1 MELVTEGDIQES
13 LARQK
18 KEGGLIG
25 KIMVG
30 MGCCSE
36 GDVTMALAVQNDMN
50 FVDLS
55 GLDIPIELLDFVT
68 DAQAH
73 TYRVVPLEFDA
84 DTKTLIVAMDDP
96 TKIVVFDELRFA
108 LQSRV
113 PGIRIQGA
121 LAPAEDIDSALQKF
135 YSEDGQKGG
144 MGEDLAEFVEEGV
157 YKKDAVTLDADD
169 ADSPAVVKLLNF
181 LLATAIRDRSSDIH
195 LEPFEERFQVRY
207 RVDGA
212 LLAMENPP
220 RELAASLISRI
231 KVLSK
236 LDISETR
243 LPQDG
248 RIELMIEGRSVDLRV
263 STLPTMFGESCV
275 MRILDRS
282 NVSLDLDNLGMR
294 PEENEMIKALIAKP
308 NGIVLVTGPTGSGK
322 TTTLYS
328 CLNYMNNPSIKI
340 ITTEDPVEYDLPG
353 VMQCQV
359 NEEVGLTYG
368 AALRS
373 ILRQDPDMILVGE
386 IRDRETG
393 GIAVEAALTGHLVL
407 STLHTNDA
415 PSATTRML
423 DLGLESFLIA
433 ATLEAIIAQRLVR
446 KDLQQLQGILRA
458 GIRAGH
464 GAGPAPGGDRRQEVR
479 LRQGLFA
486 LQQHRLQGP
495 HGAVRDVP
503 RQRRNQ
509 ADDHGRRQRRRLARG
524 GTPPRHAHPARVR
537 TACHLRLRHHRRRG
551 DARDHGAGVEQGSGF
566 RGQVSGTAA
575 ATLKPGPCPFTDER
589 FSLKPDARNL

>member
-1 MELVTEGDIQES
+1 MVQRRKLLGQILKEGELVTEGDIQEA

-18 KEGGLIG
+18 KQGGLLG
-25 KIMVG
+25 KILVE

-36 GDVTMALAVQNDMN
+36 GDITMALAAQNDMK

-68 DAQAH
+68 EAQAN
-73 TYRVVPLEFDA
+73 TYRVVPLEYD
-84 DTKTLIVAMDDP
+84 DETKKLTIAMDDP
-96 TKIVVFDELRFA
+96 TKVVVFDELKFE
-108 LQSRV
+108 LQNRV
-113 PGIRIQGA
+113 QGIRIQGA
-121 LAPAEDIDSALQKF
+121 LASEEDIDNALARF
-135 YSEDGQKGG
+135 YGEADNLTGG
-144 MGEDLAEFVEEGV
+144 LDSGMAEFIEEVG
-157 YKKDAVTLDADD
+157 KKDALSVDSDDVDA
-169 ADSPAVVKLLNF
+169 PAVVKLLNF

-220 RELAASLISRI
+220 RELATALISRI

-248 RIELMIEGRSVDLRV
+248 RIELVIEGRSVDLRV

-294 PEENEMIKALIAKP
+294 PEENDMIKALIAKP

-328 CLNYMNNPSIKI
+328 CLNFMNSPDLKI

-359 NEEVGLTYG
+359 NEDVGLTYG
-368 AALRS
+368 KALRS

-415 PSATTRML
+415 PSATTRLL

-433 ATLEAIIAQRLVR
+433 ATLEAIVAQRLVR
-446 KDLQQLQGILRA
+446 KICPSCKEYFEPEQEHCMELGLRPEAIA
-458 GIRAGH
+458 GKK
-464 GAGPAPGGDRRQEVR
+464 
-479 LRQGLFA
+479 FA
-486 LQQHRLQGP
+486 F
-495 HGAVRDVP
+495 
-503 RQRRNQ
+503 
-509 ADDHGRRQRRRLARG
+509 GRGCSRCNNTGYKGRMALYEMF
-524 GTPPRHAHPARVR
+524 RVNDEIKQMIMDN
-537 TACHLRLRHHRRRG
+537 AN
-551 DARDHGAGVEQGSGF
+551 V
-566 RGQVSGTAA
+566 
-575 ATLKPGPCPFTDER
+575 ATLREAGKRHGMRTLRESGLLAIFDGATTVDEVLR
-589 FSLKPDARNL
+589 ETMILE

>member
-1 MELVTEGDIQES
+1 MAKRRKLLGQILKEIELVTEGQIQEA
-13 LARQK
+13 LAQQK
-18 KEGGLIG
+18 KKGGLLG
-25 KIMVG
+25 KILIELNV
-30 MGCCSE
+30 CTD
-36 GDVTMALAVQNDMN
+36 GDITMALAAQNDMN
-50 FVDLS
+50 FVDLAS
-55 GLDIPIELLDFVT
+55 VEIPIELLDFVT
-68 DAQAH
+68 EAQAH
-73 TYRVVPLEFDA
+73 TYRVIPLEFDA
-84 DTKTLIVAMDDP
+84 ENKSLTVAMDDP
-96 TKIVVFDELRFA
+96 TKVVVFDELRFA

-121 LAPAEDIDSALQKF
+121 LAGPEDIDKALEKF
-135 YSEDGQKGG
+135 YGEGAIKGFAKD
-144 MGEDLAEFVEEGV
+144 DLAQFDEEGIV
-157 YKKDAVTLDADD
+157 GKNAVSVDDDPDA
-169 ADSPAVVKLLNF
+169 PQVVKLLNF

-220 RELAASLISRI
+220 RELASALISRI

-236 LDISETR
+236 LDIAETR
-243 LPQDG
+243 MPQDG

-282 NVSLDLDNLGMR
+282 NVSLDLDNLGLR
-294 PEENEMIKALIAKP
+294 PEENEMIKALVAKP

-328 CLNYMNNPSIKI
+328 CLNFMNSPNIKI

-359 NEEVGLTYG
+359 NEDVGLTYG
-368 AALRS
+368 KALRS

-415 PSATTRML
+415 PSATTRLL
-423 DLGLESFLIA
+423 DLGLEAFLIA
-433 ATLEAIIAQRLVR
+433 ATLEAIVAQRLVR
-446 KDLQQLQGILRA
+446 KICASCKEYFDPEPEHCMELGLRPESVA
-458 GIRAGH
+458 GKKFAYGRGCSRCNGTGYRGRMALYEMFRVNDEIKQMIMD
-464 GAGPAPGGDRRQEVR
+464 GANVAS
-479 LRQGLFA
+479 LRQA
-486 LQQHRLQGP
+486 
-495 HGAVRDVP
+495 
-503 RQRRNQ
+503 
-509 ADDHGRRQRRRLARG
+509 GRRHGMRSLRESGLLAIYD
-524 GTPPRHAHPARVR
+524 TV
-537 TACHLRLRHHRRRG
+537 TSVEEVLR
-551 DARDHGAGVEQGSGF
+551 E
-566 RGQVSGTAA
+566 
-575 ATLKPGPCPFTDER
+575 TLILE
-589 FSLKPDARNL
+589 

>member
-1 MELVTEGDIQES
+1 MAKRRKLLGQILKEIELVTEGDIQEA

-36 GDVTMALAVQNDMN
+36 GDITMALAAQNDMN

-55 GLDIPIELLDFVT
+55 GLDIPIELLDFIS

-73 TYRVVPLEFDA
+73 TYRVVPLEFDG
-84 DTKTLIVAMDDP
+84 DNRTLVIAMDDP
-96 TKIVVFDELRFA
+96 TKIVVFDELQFA
-108 LQSRV
+108 LQSKI

-121 LAPAEDIDSALQKF
+121 LASAEDIDTALTKF
-135 YSEDGQKGG
+135 YTEDGMKGG
-144 MGEDLAEFVEEGV
+144 YGEDDLAEFVEEGV
-157 YKKDAVTLDADD
+157 YKKDAVVLDADE

-220 RELAASLISRI
+220 RELAAALISRI

-236 LDISETR
+236 LDIAETR
-243 LPQDG
+243 MPQDG
-248 RIELMIEGRSVDLRV
+248 RIELVIEGRSVDLRV

-359 NEEVGLTYG
+359 NEDVGLTYG

-386 IRDRETG
+386 IRDRDTG

-446 KDLQQLQGILRA
+446 KVCNNCKEYYEPEAEQCMELGLRPESIA
-458 GIRAGH
+458 GKKFAFGKGCSRCNSTGYKGRMALYEMFRINDEIKQMIMDDANV
-464 GAGPAPGGDRRQEVR
+464 AS
-479 LRQGLFA
+479 LREA
-486 LQQHRLQGP
+486 
-495 HGAVRDVP
+495 
-503 RQRRNQ
+503 
-509 ADDHGRRQRRRLARG
+509 GRRHGMRTLRESGLLAIYD
-524 GTPPRHAHPARVR
+524 
-537 TACHLRLRHHRRRG
+537 C
-551 DARDHGAGVEQGSGF
+551 
-566 RGQVSGTAA
+566 
-575 ATLKPGPCPFTDER
+575 ATSIDEVMR
-589 FSLKPDARNL
+589 ETLVLE

>member
-1 MELVTEGDIQES
+1 MAKRRKLLGQILKEMELVTEGDIQES

-108 LQSRV
+108 LQGRV

-144 MGEDLAEFVEEGV
+144 LGEDLAEFVEEGV
-157 YKKDAVTLDADD
+157 YKKDAVQLDDGDVD
-169 ADSPAVVKLLNF
+169 APAVVKLLNF

-328 CLNYMNNPSIKI
+328 CLNYMNNPSLKI

-446 KDLQQLQGILRA
+446 KICNNCKEYYEPESEQAMELGLRPEAIA
-458 GIRAGH
+458 GKKFAFGKGCSRCNSTGYKGRMALYEMFRVNDEIKQMIMD
-464 GAGPAPGGDRRQEVR
+464 GANVAA
-479 LRQGLFA
+479 LREA
-486 LQQHRLQGP
+486 
-495 HGAVRDVP
+495 
-503 RQRRNQ
+503 
-509 ADDHGRRQRRRLARG
+509 GRRHGMRTLRESGQLAIYDC
-524 GTPPRHAHPARVR
+524 GTTV
-537 TACHLRLRHHRRRG
+537 
-551 DARDHGAGVEQGSGF
+551 
-566 RGQVSGTAA
+566 
-575 ATLKPGPCPFTDER
+575 DEVMR
-589 FSLKPDARNL
+589 ETMVLE

>member
-1 MELVTEGDIQES
+1 MAKRRKLLGQILKEIELVSEGDIQEA

-18 KEGGLIG
+18 KQGNLLG
-25 KIMVG
+25 KILVE
-30 MGCCSE
+30 MGCCSD
-36 GDVTMALAVQNDMN
+36 GDITMALAAQNDMN
-50 FVDLS
+50 FVDLAE
-55 GLDIPIELLDFVT
+55 LDIPIELLDMIT
-68 DAQAH
+68 EAQAH
-73 TYRVVPLEFDA
+73 TYRVVPLEYDA
-84 DTKTLIVAMDDP
+84 DTKTFTIAMDDP
-96 TKIVVFDELRFA
+96 TKIVVFDELQFA
-108 LQSRV
+108 LQSRI
-113 PGIRIQGA
+113 PGVRIQGA
-121 LAPAEDIDSALQKF
+121 LASQEDIDAALEKF
-135 YSEDGQKGG
+135 YGEGGAMKGLG
-144 MGEDLAEFVEEGV
+144 GDLAEFVEEGV
-157 YKKDAVTLDADD
+157 VSKNAVAVDADD
-169 ADSPAVVKLLNF
+169 PDAPQVVKLLNF

-220 RELAASLISRI
+220 KELAPSLISRI

-236 LDISETR
+236 LDIAETR

-248 RIELMIEGRSVDLRV
+248 RIELTIEGRSVDLRV

-282 NVSLDLDNLGMR
+282 NVSLNLDNLGMR

-328 CLNYMNNPSIKI
+328 CLSFMNSPDLKI

-359 NEEVGLTYG
+359 NEDVGLTYG

-386 IRDRETG
+386 IRDRDTG

-423 DLGLESFLIA
+423 DLGLEAFLIA
-433 ATLEAIIAQRLVR
+433 ATLEAIVAQRLVR
-446 KDLQQLQGILRA
+446 KICQSCKEYFEPEAEHCMEL
-458 GIRAGH
+458 GIRQESIRGKKFAYGRGCSRCNNTGYKGRMALYEMFRVNDEIKQMIMDSAGV
-464 GAGPAPGGDRRQEVR
+464 AA
-479 LRQGLFA
+479 LREA
-486 LQQHRLQGP
+486 
-495 HGAVRDVP
+495 
-503 RQRRNQ
+503 
-509 ADDHGRRQRRRLARG
+509 GRRHGMRTLRESGLLAIYDCS
-524 GTPPRHAHPARVR
+524 TSVDEV
-537 TACHLRLRHHRRRG
+537 LR
-551 DARDHGAGVEQGSGF
+551 E
-566 RGQVSGTAA
+566 
-575 ATLKPGPCPFTDER
+575 TLVLE
-589 FSLKPDARNL
+589 

>member
-1 MELVTEGDIQES
+1 MAKRRKLLGQILKEMELVTEGDIQES

-446 KDLQQLQGILRA
+446 KICNNCKEYYEPESEQAMELGLRPEAIA
-458 GIRAGH
+458 GKKFAFGKGCSRCNSTGYKGRMALYEMFRVNDEIKQMIMD
-464 GAGPAPGGDRRQEVR
+464 GANVAA
-479 LRQGLFA
+479 LREA
-486 LQQHRLQGP
+486 
-495 HGAVRDVP
+495 
-503 RQRRNQ
+503 
-509 ADDHGRRQRRRLARG
+509 GRRHGMRTLRESGQLAIYD
-524 GTPPRHAHPARVR
+524 
-537 TACHLRLRHHRRRG
+537 C
-551 DARDHGAGVEQGSGF
+551 
-566 RGQVSGTAA
+566 
-575 ATLKPGPCPFTDER
+575 ATTVDEVMR
-589 FSLKPDARNL
+589 ETMVLE

>member
-1 MELVTEGDIQES
+1 MAKRRKLLGQILKEIELVTEGDIQEA

-18 KEGGLIG
+18 KEGNLLG
-25 KIMVG
+25 KILVAIG
-30 MGCCSE
+30 VCSE
-36 GDVTMALAVQNDMN
+36 GDITMALAAQNDMQ

-55 GLDIPIELLDFVT
+55 GLDIPIELLDMVT
-68 DAQAH
+68 EAQAQ

-84 DTKTLIVAMDDP
+84 DNKTFTVAMDDP
-96 TKIVVFDELRFA
+96 TKIVVFDELQFA
-108 LQSRV
+108 LASRV

-121 LAPAEDIDSALQKF
+121 LASSEDIDAALAKF
-135 YSEDGQKGG
+135 YGG
-144 MGEDLAEFVEEGV
+144 ESAMAGGLDKNDLAQFEEGGTG
-157 YKKDAVTLDADD
+157 KKDALAVDDDPDA
-169 ADSPAVVKLLNF
+169 PAVVKLLNF

-195 LEPFEERFQVRY
+195 LEPFEDKLQVRY

-220 RELAASLISRI
+220 QQLGPALVSRI

-236 LDISETR
+236 LNISETR
-243 LPQDG
+243 MPQDG
-248 RIELMIEGRSVDLRV
+248 RIELTIEGRSVDLRV

-294 PEENEMIKALIAKP
+294 PDDNEMMKALIAKP
-308 NGIVLVTGPTGSGK
+308 NGVVLVTGPTGSGK

-328 CLNYMNNPSIKI
+328 CLNYMNRPDLKI

-359 NEEVGLTYG
+359 NEDVGLTYG

-386 IRDRETG
+386 IRDKETG
-393 GIAVEAALTGHLVL
+393 GIAIEAALTGHLVL

-415 PSATTRML
+415 PSAVTRML

-433 ATLEAIIAQRLVR
+433 ATLEAVIAQRLVR
-446 KDLQQLQGILRA
+446 KICQGCKEYYVPEPEQAMELGLRPESISGKKFGYGRGCSRCNNTGYKGRLALYEMFRCNDEIKQMIMDDANVAQL
-458 GIRAGH
+458 
-464 GAGPAPGGDRRQEVR
+464 
-479 LRQGLFA
+479 
-486 LQQHRLQGP
+486 
-495 HGAVRDVP
+495 RD
-503 RQRRNQ
+503 
-509 ADDHGRRQRRRLARG
+509 AGRRHGMRTLRESGLLAIYDCITTIEEVMRE
-524 GTPPRHAHPARVR
+524 T
-537 TACHLRLRHHRRRG
+537 L
-551 DARDHGAGVEQGSGF
+551 
-566 RGQVSGTAA
+566 VS
-575 ATLKPGPCPFTDER
+575 E
-589 FSLKPDARNL
+589 

>member
-1 MELVTEGDIQES
+1 MAKRRKLLGQILKEIELVTEGDIQEA

-18 KEGGLIG
+18 KEGGLLG
-25 KIMVG
+25 KILVS
-30 MGCCSE
+30 MGCCSD
-36 GDVTMALAVQNDMN
+36 GDITMALAAQNDMN
-50 FVDLS
+50 FVDL
-55 GLDIPIELLDFVT
+55 GELDIPIELLDLVSE
-68 DAQAH
+68 AQAH
-73 TYRVVPLEFDA
+73 TYRVIPLEFDA
-84 DTKTLIVAMDDP
+84 DTKTLVIAMDDP
-96 TKIVVFDELRFA
+96 TKIVVFDELQFA
-108 LQSRV
+108 LQSRI

-121 LAPAEDIDSALQKF
+121 LASAEDIDSGLEKF
-135 YSEDGQKGG
+135 YTEGGKGLDK
-144 MGEDLAEFVEEGV
+144 EDLAEFVEEGQW
-157 YKKDAVTLDADD
+157 KKDAVTLDGDD

-195 LEPFEERFQVRY
+195 LEPFEDRFQVRY

-220 RELAASLISRI
+220 KELANSLISRI

-236 LDISETR
+236 LDIAETR

-248 RIELMIEGRSVDLRV
+248 RIELVIENRSVDLRV

-328 CLNYMNNPSIKI
+328 CLNYMNSPTIKI

-446 KDLQQLQGILRA
+446 KICNNCKEYYEPEPEHAMELGLRPEAIA
-458 GIRAGH
+458 GKKFAYGKGCSRCNTTGYKGRMALYEMFRVNDEIKQMIMDDANV
-464 GAGPAPGGDRRQEVR
+464 AS
-479 LRQGLFA
+479 LREA
-486 LQQHRLQGP
+486 
-495 HGAVRDVP
+495 
-503 RQRRNQ
+503 
-509 ADDHGRRQRRRLARG
+509 GRRHGMRTLRESGQLAIYDCSTSIDEVMR
-524 GTPPRHAHPARVR
+524 
-537 TACHLRLRHHRRRG
+537 
-551 DARDHGAGVEQGSGF
+551 E
-566 RGQVSGTAA
+566 
-575 ATLKPGPCPFTDER
+575 TLVME
-589 FSLKPDARNL
+589 

>member
-1 MELVTEGDIQES
+1 MATRRKLLGQILKEIELVTEGDIQEA

-18 KEGGLIG
+18 KQGGLIG
-25 KIMVG
+25 KILTD

-36 GDVTMALAVQNDMN
+36 GDITMALAAQNDMN
-50 FVDLS
+50 FVDIS
-55 GLDIPIELLDFVT
+55 EVDIPIELLDFVT
-68 DAQAH
+68 DAQAN
-73 TYRVVPLEFDA
+73 TYRVVPLEYDD
-84 DTKTLIVAMDDP
+84 DTKTLTIAMDDP
-96 TKIVVFDELRFA
+96 TKIVVFDELKFELNNRI
-108 LQSRV
+108 

-121 LAPAEDIDSALQKF
+121 LASEEDLDSALERF
-135 YSEDGQKGG
+135 YGEGDNLSGG
-144 MGEDLAEFVEEGV
+144 GTDLAEFIEDVG
-157 YKKDAVTLDADD
+157 KKDTLAVDADD
-169 ADSPAVVKLLNF
+169 VEAPAVVKLLNF

-195 LEPFEERFQVRY
+195 LEPFEDRFQVRY

-220 RELAASLISRI
+220 RELANALISRI
-231 KVLSK
+231 KVIAK

-248 RIELMIEGRSVDLRV
+248 RIELTIEGRNVDLRV

-294 PEENEMIKALIAKP
+294 PEENDLIKALIAKP

-328 CLNYMNNPSIKI
+328 CLAFMNSPDLKI

-359 NEEVGLTYG
+359 NEDVGLTYS

-423 DLGLESFLIA
+423 DLGLEHFLIA

-446 KDLQQLQGILRA
+446 KICPACKEFYEPEQEHCMELGLRPEAVAGKKFAYGRGCARCNNTGYKGRMALYEMFRVNDEIKQMIMDEKGVSQLREAGKRHGMRTLRESGLLGIYDCTTTIDEVLR
-458 GIRAGH
+458 
-464 GAGPAPGGDRRQEVR
+464 ETMV
-479 LRQGLFA
+479 L
-486 LQQHRLQGP
+486 
-495 HGAVRDVP
+495 
-503 RQRRNQ
+503 
-509 ADDHGRRQRRRLARG
+509 
-524 GTPPRHAHPARVR
+524 
-537 TACHLRLRHHRRRG
+537 
-551 DARDHGAGVEQGSGF
+551 E
-566 RGQVSGTAA
+566 
-575 ATLKPGPCPFTDER
+575 
-589 FSLKPDARNL
+589 

>member
-1 MELVTEGDIQES
+1 MAKRRKLLGQILKEIELVTEGDIQEA

-25 KIMVG
+25 KIMVA
-30 MGCCSE
+30 MGCCTD
-36 GDVTMALAVQNDMN
+36 GDITMALAAQNDMN
-50 FVDLS
+50 FVDL
-55 GLDIPIELLDFVT
+55 GELDIPIELLDFIT
-68 DAQAH
+68 EAQAH
-73 TYRVVPLEFDA
+73 TYRVVPLEFDS
-84 DTKTLIVAMDDP
+84 DSKTLVVAMDDP

-108 LQSRV
+108 LQSRI
-113 PGIRIQGA
+113 PGIRIHGA
-121 LAPAEDIDSALQKF
+121 LASPEDIDVCLKKF
-135 YSEDGQKGG
+135 YTEGGGKGG
-144 MGEDLAEFVEEGV
+144 LGDDELAEFVEEGQ
-157 YKKDAVTLDADD
+157 YKKDAVVLDGDE

-195 LEPFEERFQVRY
+195 LEPFEDRFQVRY

-220 RELAASLISRI
+220 KELANSLISRI

-236 LDISETR
+236 LDIAETR
-243 LPQDG
+243 MPQDG
-248 RIELMIEGRSVDLRV
+248 RIELVIEGRSVDLRV

-308 NGIVLVTGPTGSGK
+308 NGVVLVTGPTGSGK

-328 CLNYMNNPSIKI
+328 CLNYMNSPNIKI

-359 NEEVGLTYG
+359 NEDVGLTYG

-446 KDLQQLQGILRA
+446 KICNNCKDYYAPEAEQCMELGLRPEAVA
-458 GIRAGH
+458 GKK
-464 GAGPAPGGDRRQEVR
+464 
-479 LRQGLFA
+479 FA
-486 LQQHRLQGP
+486 FGKGCSRCNSTGYK
-495 HGAVRDVP
+495 
-503 RQRRNQ
+503 
-509 ADDHGRRQRRRLARG
+509 GRMALYEMFRINDEIKQMIM
-524 GTPPRHAHPARVR
+524 
-537 TACHLRLRHHRRRG
+537 
-551 DARDHGAGVEQGSGF
+551 DGAGVASLREAGRRHGMRTLRESGLLAIYDC
-566 RGQVSGTAA
+566 GTSIDEVMRE
-575 ATLKPGPCPFTDER
+575 TLVLE
-589 FSLKPDARNL
+589 

>member
-1 MELVTEGDIQES
+1 MAKRRKLLGAILKEIELVSEGDIQDA

-18 KEGGLIG
+18 KTGGLLG
-25 KIMVG
+25 KILVEA
-30 MGCCSE
+30 GCCSD
-36 GDVTMALAVQNDMN
+36 GDITMALAAQNDMN
-50 FVDLS
+50 FVDL
-55 GLDIPIELLDFVT
+55 GNVEIPIELLDFVSE
-68 DAQAH
+68 AQAN
-73 TYRVVPLEFDA
+73 TYRVIPLEFDA
-84 DTKTLIVAMDDP
+84 DSKTLTIAMDDP
-96 TKIVVFDELRFA
+96 TKIVVFDELQFA
-108 LQSRV
+108 LQGRV

-121 LAPAEDIDSALQKF
+121 LASPEDIDGALERF
-135 YSEDGQKGG
+135 YGEAGGLKGAG
-144 MGEDLAEFVEEGV
+144 HDLAEFVEEGIMGKNAV
-157 YKKDAVTLDADD
+157 SVDSDDPDA
-169 ADSPAVVKLLNF
+169 PAVVKLLNF

-195 LEPFEERFQVRY
+195 LEPFEDRFQVRY

-220 RELAASLISRI
+220 KELANSLISRI

-236 LDISETR
+236 LDIAETR
-243 LPQDG
+243 MPQDG
-248 RIELMIEGRSVDLRV
+248 RIELMIENRSVDLRV

-282 NVSLDLDNLGMR
+282 NVSLNLDNLGMR
-294 PEENEMIKALIAKP
+294 PEENEMMKALISKP
-308 NGIVLVTGPTGSGK
+308 NGVVLVTGPTGSGK

-328 CLNYMNNPSIKI
+328 CLNFMNTSDLKI

-373 ILRQDPDMILVGE
+373 ILRQDPDLILVGE

-415 PSATTRML
+415 PSAVTRML

-446 KDLQQLQGILRA
+446 KICPACKEYYEAEPEQAMELGLRPEA
-458 GIRAGH
+458 IRGKKFAFGKGCSRCNTTGYKGRMALYEMFRVH
-464 GAGPAPGGDRRQEVR
+464 DEVK
-479 LRQGLFA
+479 QMIM
-486 LQQHRLQGP
+486 
-495 HGAVRDVP
+495 D
-503 RQRRNQ
+503 
-509 ADDHGRRQRRRLARG
+509 
-524 GTPPRHAHPARVR
+524 
-537 TACHLRLRHHRRRG
+537 
-551 DARDHGAGVEQGSGF
+551 GAGVAQLREAGRRHGMRTLRESG
-566 RGQVSGTAA
+566 QLAVYDCST
-575 ATLKPGPCPFTDER
+575 TIDEVIR
-589 FSLKPDARNL
+589 ETMVLE

>member
-1 MELVTEGDIQES
+1 MAKRRKLLGQILKEIELVTEGDIQEG

-18 KEGGLIG
+18 KEGGLMG
-25 KIMVG
+25 KILVS

-36 GDVTMALAVQNDMN
+36 GDITMALAAQNDMN
-50 FVDLS
+50 FVDL
-55 GLDIPIELLDFVT
+55 GDLEIPIELLDMIT
-68 DAQAH
+68 EAQAH
-73 TYRVVPLEFDA
+73 TYRIIPLEYDA
-84 DTKTLIVAMDDP
+84 DAKTLVIAMDDP
-96 TKIVVFDELRFA
+96 TKIVVFDELQFA
-108 LQSRV
+108 LQSKI

-121 LAPAEDIDSALQKF
+121 LASAEDIDTSLDNF
-135 YSEDGQKGG
+135 YGDGAMKSGLAG
-144 MGEDLAEFVEEGV
+144 DELAEFVEEGQ
-157 YKKDAVTLDADD
+157 YKKDAVTLDADEAD
-169 ADSPAVVKLLNF
+169 APAVVKLLNF

-220 RELAASLISRI
+220 KELANSLISRI

-236 LDISETR
+236 LDIAETR
-243 LPQDG
+243 MPQDG
-248 RIELMIEGRSVDLRV
+248 RIELVIENRSVDLRV

-294 PEENEMIKALIAKP
+294 PEDNEMIKALIAKP

-328 CLNYMNNPSIKI
+328 CLNYMNSPTIKI

-359 NEEVGLTYG
+359 NEDVGLTYG

-423 DLGLESFLIA
+423 DLGLEHFLIA
-433 ATLEAIIAQRLVR
+433 ATLEAIVAQRLVR
-446 KDLQQLQGILRA
+446 KVCNNCKEYYEPEPEQAMELGLRPEAIA
-458 GIRAGH
+458 GKKFVYGKGCSRCNSTGYKGRTALYEMFRINDEIKQMIMDEAGV
-464 GAGPAPGGDRRQEVR
+464 AM
-479 LRQGLFA
+479 LREA
-486 LQQHRLQGP
+486 
-495 HGAVRDVP
+495 
-503 RQRRNQ
+503 
-509 ADDHGRRQRRRLARG
+509 GRRHGMRTLRESGQLAIYDCL
-524 GTPPRHAHPARVR
+524 TTV
-537 TACHLRLRHHRRRG
+537 
-551 DARDHGAGVEQGSGF
+551 
-566 RGQVSGTAA
+566 
-575 ATLKPGPCPFTDER
+575 DEVIR
-589 FSLKPDARNL
+589 ETMVLE

>member
-1 MELVTEGDIQES
+1 MAKRRKLLGQILKEIELVSEGDIQEA

-25 KIMVG
+25 KILVT
-30 MGCCSE
+30 MGCCTD
-36 GDVTMALAVQNDMN
+36 GDITMALAAQNDMN
-50 FVDLS
+50 FVDLG
-55 GLDIPIELLDFVT
+55 GLDIPIELLDMIT

-73 TYRVVPLEFDA
+73 TYRVVPLEFDG
-84 DTKTLIVAMDDP
+84 DSRTLVIGMDDP
-96 TKIVVFDELRFA
+96 TKIVVFDELQFA
-108 LQSRV
+108 LQSKI

-121 LAPAEDIDSALQKF
+121 LASAEDIDAALQKF
-135 YSEDGQKGG
+135 YTEGG
-144 MGEDLAEFVEEGV
+144 NKAYDQEDLAEFVEEGV
-157 YKKDAVTLDADD
+157 YKKDAVTLDD
-169 ADSPAVVKLLNF
+169 ADVDAPAVVKLLNF

-195 LEPFEERFQVRY
+195 LEPFEDRFQVRY

-220 RELAASLISRI
+220 RELAPSLISRI

-236 LDISETR
+236 LDIAETR
-243 LPQDG
+243 MPQDG
-248 RIELMIEGRSVDLRV
+248 RIELVIENRSVDLRV

-328 CLNYMNNPSIKI
+328 CLNYMNNPSLKI

-359 NEEVGLTYG
+359 NEDVGLTYG
-368 AALRS
+368 SALRS

-415 PSATTRML
+415 PSATTRLL

-433 ATLEAIIAQRLVR
+433 ATLEAIVAQRLVR
-446 KDLQQLQGILRA
+446 KICNNCKEYYEPESEQVMELGLRPEAIVGKKFAFGKGCSRCNSTGYKGRTALYEMFRINDEIKQMIMDGAQVAQLREA
-458 GIRAGH
+458 
-464 GAGPAPGGDRRQEVR
+464 
-479 LRQGLFA
+479 
-486 LQQHRLQGP
+486 
-495 HGAVRDVP
+495 
-503 RQRRNQ
+503 
-509 ADDHGRRQRRRLARG
+509 GRRHGMRTLRESGLLAIYDCSTSIEEVMR
-524 GTPPRHAHPARVR
+524 
-537 TACHLRLRHHRRRG
+537 
-551 DARDHGAGVEQGSGF
+551 E
-566 RGQVSGTAA
+566 
-575 ATLKPGPCPFTDER
+575 TLILE
-589 FSLKPDARNL
+589 